1 MENKIAGAPAYSKEF
16 NSLME
21 RLKNREEAKK
31 MSDQEL
37 HDLREA
43 VTDEMVRREVVRH
56 IQMLANQIK

>member
-1 MENKIAGAPAYSKEF
+1 MDNKTAGAPAYSTEF